1 MSDFVTT
8 RPRHYSGT
16 GINSWAWAH
25 MWAWHARGRSGLDA
39 GLTIGHPESMTVKVG
54 ISLPDATHARAL
66 EHARSAGTTL
76 SGLIDAALKAEL
88 TRREL
93 AEHVVMLAEADDV
106 DRLSAR
112 AQSRSSA
119 LSAWKTGR

>member
-1 MSDFVTT
+1 MLIGASALG
-8 RPRHYSGT
+8 S
-16 GINSWAWAH
+16 
-25 MWAWHARGRSGLDA
+25 RSSLDA
-39 GLTIGHPESMTVKVG
+39 GLTIGQTVRMTIKVG

-66 EHARSAGTTL
+66 QHARNAGTTL

-93 AEHVVMLAEADDV
+93 ADHIAMLAEADDPK
-106 DRLSAR
+106 RLHERAR
-112 AQSRSSA
+112 SRSRA